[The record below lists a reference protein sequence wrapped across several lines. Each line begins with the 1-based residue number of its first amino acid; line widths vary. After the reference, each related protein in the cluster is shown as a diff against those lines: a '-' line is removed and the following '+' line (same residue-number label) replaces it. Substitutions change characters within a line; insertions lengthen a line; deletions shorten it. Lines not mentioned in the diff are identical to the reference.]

1 MRLFSVLKK
10 GACKT
15 AGSYKLLIT
24 MWVITL
30 VMILLVAMPLKLGLK
45 MVFSN
50 SFDTDRLLDG
60 FDTGLAGDM
69 GPAFGNLLGSA
80 TYGGF
85 LLLVAGFLLYT
96 FFAGGLFTC
105 YSASYGS
112 FKVSAFLKSS
122 AHHFFTFL
130 GIGVIV
136 LLLIVVWALVII
148 GIPAAITGAAADNP
162 FAVLAVSKVMTVVW
176 ALGLPLWFLVADRA
190 RIWVATTGIRR
201 VFKALGA
208 GFSSLRIRFKVSY
221 LAVLLVFIV
230 NLAFL
235 GLIFA
240 FTAVAVPEQGFLITL
255 FFLATQVLFVLRIFL
270 KAWRYATVSELAPG
284 SGEVQ

>member
-15 AGSYKLLIT
+15 AGSYKLLMT

-30 VMILLVAMPLKLGLK
+30 GMILLVAMPLKLGLK
-45 MVFSN
+45 IIFSK
-50 SFDTDRLLDG
+50 SFATDNLLDG
-60 FDTGLAGDM
+60 FDVGLAGDM

-85 LLLVAGFLLYT
+85 LLLVTGFLLYT
-96 FFAGGLFTC
+96 FFAGGLFARYTT
-105 YSASYGS
+105 AYGS

-122 AHHFFTFL
+122 AHHFLTYL
-130 GIGVIV
+130 GIGVIT
-136 LLLIVVWALVII
+136 LLLIVVWTLVII
-148 GIPAAITGAAADNP
+148 GIPAAIAGGAADDP
-162 FAVLAVSKVMTVVW
+162 FAVLTVAKIMAVVW

-201 VFKALGA
+201 VFRALGA
-208 GFSSLRIRFKVSY
+208 GFSSLRIGFNVSY
-221 LAVLLVFIV
+221 LAVLLVFLV

-255 FFLATQVLFVLRIFL
+255 FFLATQALFVLRIFL
-270 KAWRYATVSELAPG
+270 KAWRYATVSELTPG
-284 SGEVQ
+284 SGEVS

>member
-30 VMILLVAMPLKLGLK
+30 GMILLVAMPLKSGLK
-45 MVFSN
+45 MIFST
-50 SFDTDRLLDG
+50 SFATDNLLDG
-60 FDTGLAGDM
+60 FDVGLAGDM
-69 GPAFGNLLGSA
+69 GPAFSNLLGSA

-85 LLLVAGFLLYT
+85 LLLVTGFLLYT
-96 FFAGGLFTC
+96 FFAGGLFAC
-105 YSASYGS
+105 YTRTYGS

-122 AHHFFTFL
+122 AHNFLTYL
-130 GIGVIV
+130 GIGIIA
-136 LLLIVVWALVII
+136 LLLIVIWTLVII
-148 GIPAAITGAAADNP
+148 GIPATIAGGVSDAP
-162 FAVLAVSKVMTVVW
+162 SAVLAVTKIMAVVW

-190 RIWVATTGIRR
+190 RTWVATTGIRR
-201 VFKALGA
+201 VFRALGA
-208 GFSSLRIRFKVSY
+208 GFSSLRISFKVSY
-221 LAVLLVFIV
+221 LAVLLVFLA

-240 FTAVAVPEQGFLITL
+240 FTAVAVPERGFLITL
-255 FFLATQVLFVLRIFL
+255 FFLATQALFILRIFL

-284 SGEVQ
+284 SGEVS